1 MVRFILRRSLQMIP
15 TVLGVIVVT
24 FVLFNVVGGSPATL
38 TLGKNVSPK
47 QLEEFDEER
56 GYNKPPIFGWWA
68 KTHAYNDSRFEK
80 NAEAWSTIEGVT
92 YLPKERKLRGRIGLQ
107 ADRDYEVPLGFEL
120 DPNETYRLKL
130 HYRTAVNAEVQLQVC
145 TANDLSPT
153 DEQDESGQVEV
164 AKPAWDIRQS
174 NTLLSKDISKVFGF
188 RKWPTAI
195 LDVVPQP
202 GGKVPRLFI
211 RVRDEGME
219 LAKVTLRRKMG
230 RPWDS
235 QFVFYLKQI
244 WNLDFGTSS
253 STNQPVTKLL
263 RDGIFPSLLLTV
275 PIFIVGLCVTIS
287 LSLICA
293 FFRNRFIDRFFVVLA
308 VALMSI
314 NYLVFII
321 GGQYVLAYRL
331 EWFPM
336 WGYESL
342 QFLFLPIL
350 IGVISGLGSGLRFYR
365 TVMLDEIYKD
375 YVRTAFA
382 KGVSNKAVLFKHVL
396 KNAMIPIVTNVV
408 IAIPFLYT
416 GSLLLESFFGIP
428 GLGYMGVNA
437 IFSSDVD
444 LLRAIVLI
452 GAVMYVIANLMTDI
466 CYALVDPR
474 VTLS

>member
-1 MVRFILRRSLQMIP
+1 MIP
-15 TVLGVIVVT
+15 TVLGVIVIT

-56 GYNKPPIFGWWA
+56 GYNKPTIFGWWA
-68 KTHAYNDSRFEK
+68 KTHAYKDSRFTE
-80 NAEAWSTIEGVT
+80 NAGVWSKIDGVT
-92 YLPKERKLRGRIGLQ
+92 YLAKERKLRGRIRLQ
-107 ADRDYEVPLGFEL
+107 ADRDYEVPVGFDL
-120 DPNETYRLKL
+120 KPHETYRLKV
-130 HYRTAVNAEVQLQVC
+130 HYRTAVGADVQLQVR
-145 TANDLSPT
+145 AAKEGQPVDK
-153 DEQDESGQVEV
+153 QDEVGQQE
-164 AKPAWDIRQS
+164 ASEPAWEEQQS
-174 NTLLSKDISKVFGF
+174 VTLPPKDIGNIFGF
-188 RKWPTAI
+188 RKWPTTV
-195 LDVVPQP
+195 LDVVPGQD
-202 GGKVPRLFI
+202 GDVPRLFI
-211 RVRDEGME
+211 RVDHEGME

-230 RPWDS
+230 KPWDS

-244 WNLDFGTSS
+244 WDCDFGTSS

-263 RDGIFPSLLLTV
+263 RDGILPSLFLTV
-275 PIFIVGLCVTIS
+275 PIFIIGLCVTIS

-293 FFRNRFIDRFFVVLA
+293 FFRNRFIDRFFVVIA
-308 VALMSI
+308 VALMSL

-321 GGQYVLAYRL
+321 GGQHVLAYRL

-336 WGYESL
+336 WGYESP

-350 IGVISGLGSGLRFYR
+350 IGVISGLGGGLRFYR

-382 KGVSNKAVLFKHVL
+382 KGVSNRVVLFKHVL

-428 GLGYMGVNA
+428 GLGYMSVNA